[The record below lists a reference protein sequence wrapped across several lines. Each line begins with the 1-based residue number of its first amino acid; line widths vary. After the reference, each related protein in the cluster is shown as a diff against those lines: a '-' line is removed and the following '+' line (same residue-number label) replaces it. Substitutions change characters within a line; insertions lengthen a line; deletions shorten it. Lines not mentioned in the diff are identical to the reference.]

1 MQALRALGYRGSG
14 SVHLSAGVRLINPE
28 AIVLGEHVDISAYAK
43 LECTLLEGTIE
54 LGRISVGD
62 HVFIGERTSIVSYRH
77 ISIGRLTM
85 ISHNCSLIDSN
96 HGTKAGT
103 PMREQP
109 GFPAPVVIGEDC
121 WLGAGVIVLP
131 GVTIGNGTIVG
142 AGSVVTKTLPGN
154 VVAAGVPAR
163 VVRSR

>member
-1 MQALRALGYRGSG
+1 MLDGST
-14 SVHLSAGVRLINPE
+14 R
-28 AIVLGEHVDISAYAK
+28 
-43 LECTLLEGTIE
+43 
-54 LGRISVGD
+54 LGRISVAD
-62 HVFIGERTSIVSYRH
+62 HVFIGERTSIVSYES

-85 ISHNCSLIDSN
+85 ISHGCSLIDSN
-96 HGTKAGT
+96 HGTKVGT

-142 AGSVVTKTLPGN
+142 AGSVVTRTLPAN
-154 VVAAGVPAR
+154 VMAAGVPAR
-163 VVRSR
+163 VVRPR